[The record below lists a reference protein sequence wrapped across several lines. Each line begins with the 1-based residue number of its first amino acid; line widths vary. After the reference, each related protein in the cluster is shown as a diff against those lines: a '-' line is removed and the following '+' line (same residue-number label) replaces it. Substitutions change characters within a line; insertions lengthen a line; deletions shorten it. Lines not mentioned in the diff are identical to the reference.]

1 MFGTKVKN
9 LQSNVSVNDYSIT
22 GTLKYIEGGLAQT
35 GPLAGSGYFLALK
48 FETDDWDDYTSVKV
62 GLDPSASGMD
72 LVEVK
77 TDPDKNGV
85 FKISDKFNQTFKIL
99 YTNGTT
105 TDTKSFSLRDLVL
118 E

>member
-1 MFGTKVKN
+1 
-9 LQSNVSVNDYSIT
+9 
-22 GTLKYIEGGLAQT
+22 
-35 GPLAGSGYFLALK
+35 
-48 FETDDWDDYTSVKV
+48 
-62 GLDPSASGMD
+62 MD

-99 YTNGTT
+99 YTDGTT